1 VVLSLTH
8 LDSTQL
14 EANVADYPN
23 WFAKSAIDNFATYLI
38 QDKGLPNLRYLQL
51 GAFTGDAS
59 AWLMDNILTNDT
71 SYLTDVDTW
80 EGSDEDE
87 HKSMDFD
94 DVMNTY
100 LNRLGD
106 YEKYSRCYNY
116 RTTTTKFLL
125 SRLAEQKEHLVE
137 YDFIYIDAD
146 HTTVGVLLDAELSWP
161 LLKSGGIMAFDD
173 LTWGAD
179 LPPSQSPKVGI
190 LLFAE
195 RHKDEFDLVVANTQ
209 YWIKKK

>member
-1 VVLSLTH
+1 MS
-8 LDSTQL
+8 
-14 EANVADYPN
+14 DYPN
-23 WFAKSAIDNFATYLI
+23 WFTKSAIDNFATYLI
-38 QDKGLPNLRYLQL
+38 QDTGLPNLKYLQL

-59 AWLMDNILTNDT
+59 VWLLENILTGQG
-71 SYLTDVDTW
+71 SRLTDVDTW
-80 EGSDEDE
+80 QGSDEVD

-94 DVMNTY
+94 DVFVTY
-100 LNRLGD
+100 CKKVDRFDNVSHF
-106 YEKYSRCYNY
+106 K
-116 RTTTTKFLL
+116 TKTMDFFFD
-125 SRLAEQKEHLVE
+125 RKNFMEDGF
-137 YDFIYIDAD
+137 DFIYVDAD

-179 LPPSQSPKVGI
+179 LPPSQSPKAGI

-195 RHKDEFDLVVANTQ
+195 RHKSEFDLIVANTQ